1 MKFSHPLIA
10 FGFIIATGFIMA
22 ASGYSAEKISESETK
37 AAGLLKQAIQENSSG
52 EDRGKTLLSAAQ
64 QAKENLKADHYA
76 VPLLNEAITDY
87 KESSNVKQ
95 LEKALRNCQGSITF
109 RPVGEA
115 KQPVGFPE
123 WTPLHVI
130 EFKKYP
136 EYRMAE
142 VQMKDSGNRSFWM
155 LFNHIKRNKIAMTA
169 PVEIGYDS
177 NSENANEASMAFLY
191 GDQELGRLGNDQ
203 ADSSVV
209 VKDIPA
215 MQVVS
220 IGCRGNM
227 NEQEVEAAREK
238 LEQWLVDHP
247 KYKISGNLRKLGY
260 NSPMI
265 PSFMRYYEVQIPL
278 ENVKE

>member
-1 MKFSHPLIA
+1 MKFSHYLIG
-10 FGFIIATGFIMA
+10 FGFIFATGFIMA

-37 AAGLLKQAIQENSSG
+37 AAGLLKQAIQDNSSD
-52 EDRGKTLLSAAQ
+52 EDRGKTLLIAAQ
-64 QAKENLKADHYA
+64 QAKEILKADHYA

-95 LEKALRNCQGSITF
+95 LEKALRNCQESITF
-109 RPVGEA
+109 RPIGEA
-115 KQPVGFPE
+115 KQPAGFPE

-130 EFKKYP
+130 EVKKYP

-142 VQMKDSGNRSFWM
+142 VQMKDSEDRSFWM
-155 LFNHIKRNKIAMTA
+155 LFNHIKRNEIAMTA

-177 NSENANEASMAFLY
+177 SKENADEASMAFLY
-191 GDQELGRLGNDQ
+191 RDQELGKLGNDQ
-203 ADSSVV
+203 ADSNVI
-209 VKDIPA
+209 VKDVPA

-227 NEQEVEAAREK
+227 NEQEVKAAREK
-238 LEQWLVDHP
+238 LEEWLDAHP
-247 KYKISGNLRKLGY
+247 DYKISANLRKLGY

-265 PSFMRYYEVQIPL
+265 PSFMRYYEVQLPVEL
-278 ENVKE
+278 VKE

>member
-1 MKFSHPLIA
+1 MRIFHPILRVGYIL
-10 FGFIIATGFIMA
+10 ATGLTMVT
-22 ASGYSAEKISESETK
+22 SGISAEKISETETK
-37 AAGLLKQAIQENSSG
+37 AAGLLKQAIQKSSRN
-52 EDRGKTLLSAAQ
+52 EDGGAALLDAAEQARATL
-64 QAKENLKADHYA
+64 NPNHYT
-76 VPLLNEAITDY
+76 VELLNDAIKDY
-87 KESSNVKQ
+87 KNRSDASQ
-95 LEKALRNCQGSITF
+95 FQKALRNCQESITF

-177 NSENANEASMAFLY
+177 NNENANEASMAFLY
-191 GDQELGRLGNDQ
+191 RDQDLGKPGNDQ

-209 VKDIPA
+209 VKDVPA

-238 LEQWLVDHP
+238 LEEWLVDHP

-260 NSPMI
+260 NSPMV
-265 PSFMRYYEVQIPL
+265 PSFMRYYEVQIPVEL
-278 ENVKE
+278 K